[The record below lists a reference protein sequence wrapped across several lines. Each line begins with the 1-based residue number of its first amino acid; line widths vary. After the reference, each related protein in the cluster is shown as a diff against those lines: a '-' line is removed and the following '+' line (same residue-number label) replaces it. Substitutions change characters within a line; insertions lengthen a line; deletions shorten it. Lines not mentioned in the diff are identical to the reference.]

1 MFRAKLETGKSWS
14 PNSEQHTNNM
24 ERFNELRSHA
34 RPPTWMYIRVRC
46 VEYAVSEQCA
56 TPRVNHRT
64 TNESHTEGMM
74 DLWHPFHDAGL
85 EVRCRKI
92 ARTATSVDTYIEQR
106 GLDWRTVLIT
116 LDQK

>member
-1 MFRAKLETGKSWS
+1 MRNPAGQSSDDK
-14 PNSEQHTNNM
+14 
-24 ERFNELRSHA
+24 
-34 RPPTWMYIRVRC
+34 RV
-46 VEYAVSEQCA
+46 
-56 TPRVNHRT
+56 T
-64 TNESHTEGMM
+64 HTEGMM